1 MMIYLV
7 HSQTKGCEPSGQ
19 PASVHVFKH
28 RAEAAAARLTAQRYE
43 FIGKSVTS
51 ETDKSSPLPIR
62 YFVRPARLGW

>member
-1 MMIYLV
+1 MTIYLV
-7 HSQTKGCEPSGQ
+7 HAQTKGCEASAYPV
-19 PASVHVFKH
+19 SVHLFHANAK
-28 RAEAAAARLTAQRYE
+28 RAAERLEAQRYE